1 MILST
6 KALYAICAVAI
17 FAGGMSLGWKMRA
30 PKPGKLDPPAA
41 AIRQSDGSL
50 ILERK
55 LDPNAKPAQ
64 EIPKGSVVE
73 RIVYVT
79 VKPRASGVDQ
89 LPTIGG
95 ALPVVVAPAV
105 ATPCH
110 PVRVDLTLIRQPD
123 QTRRVIVSSLDG
135 DVIGGLDVPVESAPE
150 QIRAQKWAVT
160 GLIGYDFRNRC
171 RAYGAMASRSAGPF
185 VVQTGFIGQTAFVGA
200 GVRF

>member
-6 KALYAICAVAI
+6 KTLYAICAVAI

-41 AIRQSDGSL
+41 AVRQSDGSL
-50 ILERK
+50 IPERK
-55 LDPNAKPAQ
+55 PDPSAKPAQ

-73 RIVYVT
+73 RIVYAT
-79 VKPRASGVDQ
+79 IKPKSAVDP
-89 LPTIGG
+89 LPMIGDVQQ
-95 ALPVVVAPAV
+95 AVVVPAV
-105 ATPCH
+105 ATPCP

-123 QTRRVIVSSLDG
+123 QTRRVILSSPDG
-135 DVIGGLDVPVESAPE
+135 EVVGGLDVPVDAAPE
-150 QIRAQKWAVT
+150 QRVQKWAVT
-160 GLIGYDFRNRC
+160 GLIGYDFRQRC
-171 RAYGAMASRSAGPF
+171 RVYGAMASRSAGPF